1 MNKWV
6 QLTVGFLLSFVG
18 LYFAFKNLEV
28 SSISKSFQS
37 LNYFWILASIAAL
50 FLSAV
55 VRSLRWR
62 LLLIS
67 IKPVELKSLFAS
79 TMIGYFGNSALPF
92 KMGRGFKRVLYF
104 DLKKYKDLNSAWL
117 DCS

>member
-1 MNKWV
+1 MGSTDSWFFVKLCWS
-6 QLTVGFLLSFVG
+6 LFCFLKIWKYQVSQKFSIAKLS
-18 LYFAFKNLEV
+18 LD
-28 SSISKSFQS
+28 S
-37 LNYFWILASIAAL
+37 ASIAAL
-50 FLSAV
+50 FLSAL

-79 TMIGYFGNSALPF
+79 YIDRKFWKFRFAIQN
-92 KMGRGFKRVLYF
+92 GRGFKRVLYF
-104 DLKKYKDLNSAWL
+104 DLKKYKDPNSAWL